1 MKEKMKNQC
10 TLERQ
15 GEKFIV
21 EVPEEGKGATVT
33 DRLGVVITI
42 KYGSGHF
49 DTRLPNGW
57 GAGKTQCL
65 KLLTTLFLFSA
76 NIEGDQKRKK
86 RINRCRTTLRTASR
100 LVFAGRVGSRPL
112 PTFLAVAGSLS
123 PQSL

>member
-57 GAGKTQCL
+57 GGWKNTMPEAVDYAIS
-65 KLLTTLFLFSA
+65 LFS
-76 NIEGDQKRKK
+76 Q
-86 RINRCRTTLRTASR
+86 NRGGPKEEEAYKQMQDYVKNCK
-100 LVFAGRVGSRPL
+100 
-112 PTFLAVAGSLS
+112 
-123 PQSL
+123 

>member
-1 MKEKMKNQC
+1 MKNQC

-42 KYGSGHF
+42 KYKTGHF

-57 GAGKTQCL
+57 GDWKNTMPEAVDYAIS
-65 KLLTTLFLFSA
+65 LFS
-76 NIEGDQKRKK
+76 Q
-86 RINRCRTTLRTASR
+86 NREQPKEEEAYKQMQDYVKNCK
-100 LVFAGRVGSRPL
+100 
-112 PTFLAVAGSLS
+112 
-123 PQSL
+123 